1 MVKHAV
7 KILLCYL
14 ETKATKYS
22 YVELVLFSFC
32 HPGGPL
38 RYKLSLPFFVRN
50 DCTKGRTE
58 KYLIRNGAPHFDF
71 ATLHIMGKF
80 EQLARQAKRYV
91 SVLFTS
97 NPKRN
102 FTETIE
108 SRLALT
114 SQTLLPV

>member
-7 KILLCYL
+7 KILLYYL

-38 RYKLSLPFFVRN
+38 RYKLSPPFFVRN

-58 KYLIRNGAPHFDF
+58 KYLIRNGA
-71 ATLHIMGKF
+71 LILILQRYILW
-80 EQLARQAKRYV
+80 ESSSNSLAKRKGTYQC
-91 SVLFTS
+91 SLHQTQKGTS
-97 NPKRN
+97 R
-102 FTETIE
+102 
-108 SRLALT
+108 RLLN
-114 SQTLLPV
+114 QGYL